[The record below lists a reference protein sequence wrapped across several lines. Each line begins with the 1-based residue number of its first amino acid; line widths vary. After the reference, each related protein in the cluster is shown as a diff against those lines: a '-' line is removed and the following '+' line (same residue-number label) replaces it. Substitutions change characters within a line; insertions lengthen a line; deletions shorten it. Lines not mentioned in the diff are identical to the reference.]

1 MKFNSA
7 KLKSFTSDIMQKAG
21 LDQDSSNIFAESLVN
36 ADMRGISSHGM
47 TRLTAYSRRIRDELV
62 SKNTEIKILKDN
74 NSLLLIDGQNGMGAV
89 TAQRAMELCVER
101 AEKNGCCFAAVN
113 GGNHF
118 GYAAFFTE
126 YAASKGMI
134 GVAIANGPAAL
145 APLGGMK
152 PMLGTN
158 PISISVPANRYHP
171 MVLDMATSIV
181 ARGKITLAKKEGRS
195 IPDNWAVDEQGYP
208 TNDPSKVYAM
218 LPFGGAKGYAIS
230 IITEILC
237 SCLSGALNG
246 QTMGSFYDYTSIQNS
261 GFFLGAFNVGSI
273 MPIDIFKENVDQLFD
288 SIKQSPKAPGVS
300 DIMIAGEIEFNNYE
314 HAIKEGV
321 QLSDAVVAELLDL
334 STEYDVPFECEFELC
349 CV

>member
-1 MKFNSA
+1 MRFNAA

-47 TRLTAYSRRIRDELV
+47 TRLTAYSRRIRDGLV
-62 SKNTEIKILKDN
+62 SKDTEIKIVQDN

-101 AEKNGCCFAAVN
+101 AEKNGCCFAAVK

-134 GVAIANGPAAL
+134 GVAIANGPVAL
-145 APLGGMK
+145 APIGGMK

-158 PISISVPANRYHP
+158 PISISIPANRHHP

-181 ARGKITLAKKEGRS
+181 ARGKITLAKKEGRT
-195 IPDNWAVDEQGYP
+195 IPDNWGVDEQGYP

-230 IITEILC
+230 LITEILC

-246 QTMGSFYDYTSIQNS
+246 QTMGSFYDYTSTQQS

-273 MPIDIFKENVDQLFD
+273 IPIDIFKENVDELFD

-300 DIMIAGEIEFNNYE
+300 EIMIAGEIEFNNYE
-314 HAIKEGV
+314 QASKEGV
-321 QLSDAVVAELLDL
+321 QLSEAVVAELLVL
-334 STEYDVPFECEFELC
+334 STEYGVPFECEFSQ
-349 CV
+349 

>member
-1 MKFNSA
+1 MLFNA
-7 KLKSFTSDIMQKAG
+7 VKLKAFTSDIMQKVG
-21 LDQDSSNIFAESLVN
+21 LDQESSHIFAESLVN

-47 TRLTAYSRRIRDELV
+47 TRLTAYSSRMRDGLV
-62 SKNTEIKILKDN
+62 SKNTEIKIEQES

-89 TAQRAMELCVER
+89 TAQRTMELCVER
-101 AEKNGCCFAAVN
+101 ADKNGCCFAAVK

-134 GVAIANGPAAL
+134 GVAISNGPAAL

-152 PMLGTN
+152 PILGTN
-158 PISISVPANRYHP
+158 PISISIPANRHHH

-195 IPDNWAVDEQGYP
+195 IPDNWGVDAEGLP

-230 IITEILC
+230 VITEVLC

-246 QTMGSFYDYTSIQNS
+246 QTMGAFYDYTSIQHS

-273 MPIDIFKENVDQLFD
+273 MPIDIFKESVDQLFD
-288 SIKQSPKAPGVS
+288 SIKKSPKAPGVY

-314 HAIKEGV
+314 KALKEGV
-321 QLSDAVVAELLDL
+321 QLSDAIVAELLDL
-334 STEYDVPFECEFELC
+334 STEYGVPFECEI
-349 CV
+349 